1 MATGGINQI
10 SIPIVLQ
17 FITLVGP
24 YFLVSFF
31 VLLSIINGDIKGFM
45 YLFGVFIV
53 YGIIALFK
61 GTLPNQPSEGICRV
75 LESFHGNQHP
85 SFITGLYMYTL
96 VYVMLPMIMYKVFNA
111 QLIVLLTFIIIVD
124 VLIRSTF
131 MKCISLVNVMF
142 GLIIGGLIGVLWT
155 FMLRQSGQTKL
166 LFYDEILSN
175 RETCSRPSEDKFTC
189 DIYRHGKLIGHSI
202 GKPPPPQEVST
213 ETTETIDLTE
223 TE

>member
-61 GTLPNQPSEGICRV
+61 GTLPNQPSEGICSV